1 MEKTYHFLSGLPR
14 SGNTLLSSLLNQ
26 NPTIYSSPISP
37 VAGYMW
43 NWYDESHGK
52 EQIHRNIENSLRSE
66 NVLKNFLNNFYADV
80 NTPIVI
86 DREKLWGI
94 PLYLDLIKKFL
105 TPNPK
110 IIFTVRDINEI
121 LASYLNIMHPILEKE
136 VKESAYFTPAYMEI
150 NDAIC
155 EFVMA
160 PTRTLDKC
168 LWALASAFYPENKG
182 IFHIVEYNDLVT
194 NPQDTLDKVYT
205 FLELPSY
212 KHDFLNIQKIEMDDD
227 ANLGLPANMHE
238 VRPTLSSSKT
248 DTSILSPYIRH
259 KYSNMEFWRKDSLMK
274 VSGKDF

>member
-1 MEKTYHFLSGLPR
+1 M
-14 SGNTLLSSLLNQ
+14 
-26 NPTIYSSPISP
+26 
-37 VAGYMW
+37 
-43 NWYDESHGK
+43 

-80 NTPIVI
+80 NAPIVI
-86 DREKLWGI
+86 DREKIWGI
-94 PLYLDLIKKFL
+94 PNYLNLVKRFL

-136 VKESAYFTPAYMEI
+136 IKETPYFTPEYMEL

-155 EFVMA
+155 EHIMA
-160 PTRTLDKC
+160 PTRDLDKC
-168 LWALASAFYPENKG
+168 LSSLASAFYPENKG

-194 NPQDTLDKVYT
+194 NPQETIDKVYE
-205 FLELPSY
+205 FLELPLY
-212 KHDFLNIQKIEMDDD
+212 KHDFSNIQKIDMDDD
-227 ANLGLPANMHE
+227 VNVGLPANMHE
-238 VRPTLSSSKT
+238 VRSTLSSSKT

-274 VSGKDF
+274 VRGKDF